1 MDELKRLLKH
11 NYEAL
16 GFILLTLDH
25 IKDIDSD
32 CSFIRGSI
40 RCPCGGVEY
49 FMFREPQTTNLGRW
63 VALAKMI
70 LSSTANRKHL
80 ERDVEEG
87 TLPPFDVA
95 KHAFNGTLLIPDA

>member
-1 MDELKRLLKH
+1 MDELKRLLEH

-16 GFILLTLDH
+16 GFTLLTLQRVEN
-25 IKDIDSD
+25 IDD
-32 CSFIRGSI
+32 CCTYIYGSI

-49 FMFREPQTTNLGRW
+49 FRFYEPQTTNPGRW
-63 VALAKMI
+63 VAMAKVI